1 MPGNKKK
8 KKKKEEERT
17 KERGDMIHAAVH
29 EPDLV
34 YAEPEQACSRDMT
47 AQSRTSR
54 RDEMYIIMSNT
65 VKLHSQTEWLEAKGF
80 GRLRQTPCRSVRT
93 LNMVDIA
100 LRCRMRTKGGGAEF
114 VEFGDGSNLGEEVPK
129 PSQVSLKVLCKPEPE
144 IRFDIWIKER

>member
-47 AQSRTSR
+47 AQSRT
-54 RDEMYIIMSNT
+54 
-65 VKLHSQTEWLEAKGF
+65 
-80 GRLRQTPCRSVRT
+80 
-93 LNMVDIA
+93 
-100 LRCRMRTKGGGAEF
+100 
-114 VEFGDGSNLGEEVPK
+114 
-129 PSQVSLKVLCKPEPE
+129 
-144 IRFDIWIKER
+144 